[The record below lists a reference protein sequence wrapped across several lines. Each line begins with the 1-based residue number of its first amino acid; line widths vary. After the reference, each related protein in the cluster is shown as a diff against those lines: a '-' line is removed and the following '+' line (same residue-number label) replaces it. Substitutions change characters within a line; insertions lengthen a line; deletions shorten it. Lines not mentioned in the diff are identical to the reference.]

1 MSHQLVK
8 VPSQQLFHLQATM
21 ATLNSRIAGSMPGS
35 AEWNAPRE
43 FRNGKLLITCQNDS
57 NTLALVSYTHR
68 VLNLAN
74 GPCWC
79 QFSQQCFGVILAYAK
94 RSLPFK
100 VKFDSTLI
108 KMSAAIAALDYTNW
122 GSVLQYINK
131 LMHFPFSSEQTG
143 VRKIR
148 FKLPAHTHYGDS
160 SLGNGCEAEGRKF
173 LQRSEDMVFHKA
185 ARGRYV
191 HKYSA
196 WCGDDNCKFTSRTV
210 ETTKS
215 HVVALARRLS
225 IRSAAV
231 NKTAC
236 YF

>member
-8 VPSQQLFHLQATM
+8 APSQQLFRLQATM
-21 ATLNSRIAGSMPGS
+21 VTLNSRIAGSLPGS

-43 FRNGKLLITCQNDS
+43 FRNRKLGITCQNDI

-68 VLNLAN
+68 VLNLVN
-74 GPCWC
+74 EPCWC
-79 QFSQQCFGVILAYAK
+79 RFSQQWFGIILAYAK

-100 VKFDSTLI
+100 VKFDSMLI

-122 GSVLQYINK
+122 GSVSHYINK
-131 LMHFPFSSEQTG
+131 LLYFPLSSESRQEWGSSVLNCRPTLTMATVALVTAG
-143 VRKIR
+143 KLKAGSSCRGAGIR
-148 FKLPAHTHYGDS
+148 FFIKRRGADTCTNIVRDVAMTTANLPPVQWRQQNLMLS
-160 SLGNGCEAEGRKF
+160 
-173 LQRSEDMVFHKA
+173 
-185 ARGRYV
+185 
-191 HKYSA
+191 
-196 WCGDDNCKFTSRTV
+196 
-210 ETTKS
+210 
-215 HVVALARRLS
+215 LARWLS